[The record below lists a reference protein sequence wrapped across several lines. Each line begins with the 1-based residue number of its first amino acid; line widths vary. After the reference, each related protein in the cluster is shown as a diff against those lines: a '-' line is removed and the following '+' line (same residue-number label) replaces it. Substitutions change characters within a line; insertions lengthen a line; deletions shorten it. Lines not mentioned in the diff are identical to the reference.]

1 MIGFVFG
8 AACLFGLIAMARRGR
23 WHHGYGRGGFGH
35 GPRRFLNRI
44 FSRLETSPSQE
55 KVIVSAVED
64 VRGAVFALR
73 GEAEATR
80 SEIARLLADESFD
93 PERLGALFARHD
105 DAIRQLREKL
115 AGSMAQVHAT
125 LDGTQRAS
133 LARLIDEGPFWRRRH
148 GGPYRQTVSI

>member
-23 WHHGYGRGGFGH
+23 WRHGYGRHGFG
-35 GPRRFLNRI
+35 GPRRFLNGI

-55 KVIVSAVED
+55 KVIVSAVEE
-64 VRGAVFALR
+64 VRGAVRGLR

-80 SEIARLLADESFD
+80 SDIARLLAEETFD
-93 PERLGALFARHD
+93 AEQLGALFARHD

-125 LDGTQRAS
+125 LDAGQRAS
-133 LARLIDEGPFWRRRH
+133 LARLIDEGPFWHRRR
-148 GGPYRQTVSI
+148 GGPYRHAVSI